1 MAGVLLQTRLGH
13 VLATSLL
20 LYVVCVRK
28 CLRLL
33 GIHRADIGHVVGR
46 HVSLGRHAGS
56 ALLGRQV
63 GARGLF
69 GRVDRI
75 RVVHAI
81 VGRRGLGGV
90 QACLES
96 ALEKG
101 SMATKAPSSS
111 YLNQV
116 LSLSLCYERLQ
127 LGSGKGVD
135 QTGLGDNE

>member
-1 MAGVLLQTRLGH
+1 MLLHSRLGH

-20 LYVVCVRK
+20 LLYVVRVRER
-28 CLRLL
+28 LRLL
-33 GIHRADIGHVVGR
+33 GIHRADVRHVVGR
-46 HVSLGRHAGS
+46 HVSLGRHARS

-81 VGRRGLGGV
+81 LGRRGLGSV

-96 ALEKG
+96 VSAK
-101 SMATKAPSSS
+101 SNA
-111 YLNQV
+111 N
-116 LSLSLCYERLQ
+116 
-127 LGSGKGVD
+127 
-135 QTGLGDNE
+135 

>member
-1 MAGVLLQTRLGH
+1 MLLKTRLGH

-46 HVSLGRHAGS
+46 HVSLGRHSGS
-56 ALLGRQV
+56 ALLGRKM

-81 VGRRGLGGV
+81 LGRRGLGSV

-96 ALEKG
+96 ALAEG
-101 SMATKAPSSS
+101 SMATRARCSS

-116 LSLSLCYERLQ
+116 LALGLGYERLQ
-127 LGSGKGVD
+127 LGSCEGVD
-135 QTGLGDNE
+135 QTSLGDNE